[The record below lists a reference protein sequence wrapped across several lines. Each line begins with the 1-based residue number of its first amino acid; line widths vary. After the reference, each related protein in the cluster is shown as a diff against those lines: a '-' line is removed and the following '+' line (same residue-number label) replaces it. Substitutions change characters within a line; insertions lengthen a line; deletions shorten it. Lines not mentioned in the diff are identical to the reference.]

1 MQCVCGAATKSRS
14 SVVKKLEAE
23 LSYQECEPC
32 GRVQIEHL
40 KVDGRIIARGA
51 EAQKAFNG
59 DLELLLAEPQQTG
72 FDF

>member
-32 GRVQIEHL
+32 GRVQIEYL
-40 KVDGRIIARGA
+40 MVEGKIIARGS
-51 EAQKAFNG
+51 EAQSLFNG
-59 DLELLLAEPQQTG
+59 DLESHLRTPHQSG
-72 FDF
+72 FLF